1 MTKTT
6 LSAPRTLIV
15 TAASLLFVGLSV
27 GAAAATSSPVTV
39 NPNPSPQV
47 HSLRASAPSTEGTR
61 LDAARW
67 ADEVG
72 GFAGVND

>member
-1 MTKTT
+1 MTKTKRP
-6 LSAPRTLIV
+6 APRKIVV

-27 GAAAATSSPVTV
+27 GSAAATSSPVTV

-61 LDAARW
+61 LDSARW